1 MTDSKSARKQLQRMF
16 HNELGTPPAPEAAVG
31 NLALRAPASV
41 REKSDR
47 TEQLNLRV
55 PFTLKKRVRL
65 LATRDEISLSEVII
79 RAVALYE
86 EKYGAA
92 PEL

>member
-1 MTDSKSARKQLQRMF
+1 MTDSKSARKQLRRMF
-16 HNELGTPPAPEAAVG
+16 HNELGTPPPPEAAVG
-31 NLALRAPASV
+31 NLALRAPMSAT
-41 REKSDR
+41 EKSDR

-55 PFTLKKRVRL
+55 PLSLKKRVRL
-65 LATRDEISLSEVII
+65 LATRDDISLSEVII

-86 EKYGAA
+86 EKHGAA

>member
-1 MTDSKSARKQLQRMF
+1 MSKGEAARKVQRMF
-16 HNELGTPPAPEAAVG
+16 RNLGPPPPPEGAGG
-31 NLALRAPASV
+31 NLALPA
-41 REKSDR
+41 RLLAERSDR

-55 PFTLKKRVRL
+55 PPSTKKRVRL
-65 LATRDEISLSEVII
+65 LATRDDISLSELII

-86 EKYGAA
+86 EKHGAA

>member
-1 MTDSKSARKQLQRMF
+1 MSNSEAAKKVQRMF
-16 HNELGTPPAPEAAVG
+16 RNLGAPPRPDGVAG
-31 NLALRAPASV
+31 NLALRAQTGAK
-41 REKSDR
+41 EKSDR

-55 PFTLKKRVRL
+55 PLSLKKRVRL
-65 LATRDEISLSEVII
+65 LATRDDISLSEVII

-86 EKYGAA
+86 EKHGAA